1 MLNSRK
7 PSHELSIEET
17 LTWTFDIYSNNF
29 TAFFIPI
36 LISSLISGVLSAAIT
51 NYVSTTYSYDGTLLS
66 YASINEIGGFVLA
79 ILAIVFVS
87 VIISWII
94 NTIAYGICIKY
105 ASDLINAGKANLEE
119 AFNIT
124 LNRLIS
130 LLVSAFIVAILVVV
144 GLIALIVPGII
155 LAIMFALVVPA
166 IMNENIGAFDGMS
179 RSRKLVSNR
188 WLKTFVLFLIIVIII
203 AVVSY
208 IGGLIAAP
216 FGNFSSLVSSIIT
229 AFVGPI
235 IPISMAVYYYS
246 MLAKEEQQ
254 KPQPP
259 PPPPF

>member
-17 LTWTFDIYSNNF
+17 LTWAFDLYSSNF

-51 NYVSTTYSYDGTLLS
+51 DYVRSTYLYSSPSPPY
-66 YASINEIGGFVLA
+66 YSISGIGGSVLA
-79 ILAIVFVS
+79 VLGLLFLS

-94 NTIAYGICIKY
+94 STIANGICVKY
-105 ASDLINAGKANLEE
+105 ASDLINMGKANLEE

-124 LNRLIS
+124 LNKLIS
-130 LLVSAFIVAILVVV
+130 LLVSAFIVAVLVVV

-254 KPQPP
+254 RPQPP

>member
-1 MLNSRK
+1 LLNSRK

-17 LTWTFDIYSNNF
+17 LTWTFDIYSTNF
-29 TAFFIPI
+29 TAFFVPI
-36 LISSLISGVLSAAIT
+36 LISSLISGVLGAAIT
-51 NYVSTTYSYDGTLLS
+51 NYVSTTYSYNSTLLS
-66 YASINEIGGFVLA
+66 YASINEIWGFVLA
-79 ILAIVFVS
+79 ILAIMFVS

-94 NTIAYGICIKY
+94 NTIAYGICVKY
-105 ASDLINAGKANLEE
+105 ASDLINVGKANLEE
-119 AFNIT
+119 AFDIT

-130 LLVSAFIVAILVVV
+130 LLVAAFIVAILVVI

-155 LAIMFALVVPA
+155 LGIMFALVVPA
-166 IMNENIGAFDGMS
+166 IINENIGAFDGMS